1 MWLLW
6 LVVGI
11 IFAIAEIIYSGFF
24 LIWFS
29 VGALAA
35 LIASLFTS
43 SIAIQLVIFLMV
55 SFILLITL
63 TKRFTNKFSHK
74 DVVPTNIDALI
85 GQKGIVLEPIGETT
99 HETGQVKLDGEIWSA
114 ISADGSYIEKGS
126 IVTIEEIRG
135 VRLIVSKEEHVST
148 TSKEVL

>member
-11 IFAIAEIIYSGFF
+11 AFTIAEIIYNGFF

-29 VGALAA
+29 AGAFAA

-43 SIAIQLVIFLMV
+43 SIPIQLGTFLIV
-55 SFILLITL
+55 SFTLLIAL
-63 TKRFTNKFSHK
+63 TKHFTNKFSHK

-85 GQKGIVLEPIGETT
+85 GKKGIVLESIGLNTNEV
-99 HETGQVKLDGEIWSA
+99 GQVKLDGEIWSA
-114 ISADGSYIEKGS
+114 ISLDGSCIEKNS
-126 IVTIEEIRG
+126 TVIVKEIRG
-135 VRLIVSKEEHVST
+135 VRLIVSKEENVST